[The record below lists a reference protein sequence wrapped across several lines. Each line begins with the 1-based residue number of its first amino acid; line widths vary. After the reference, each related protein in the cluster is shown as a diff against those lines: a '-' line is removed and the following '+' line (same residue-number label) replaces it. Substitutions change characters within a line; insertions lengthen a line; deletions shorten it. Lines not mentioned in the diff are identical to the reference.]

1 MLGIQ
6 HEWVIRLKPLTQ
18 ETIHSMVNQDNVRST
33 VPDFLSHSCALLTFT
48 ESMGNMTQCSA
59 MPASAPAKHVTDS
72 EAVAG
77 SAS

>member
-1 MLGIQ
+1 MPLSIIIHMGDSPIITDRQFMQ
-6 HEWVIRLKPLTQ
+6 HGHSGHCQADPSSLRIPKELNLT
-18 ETIHSMVNQDNVRST
+18 
-33 VPDFLSHSCALLTFT
+33 LT

-77 SAS
+77 SDS